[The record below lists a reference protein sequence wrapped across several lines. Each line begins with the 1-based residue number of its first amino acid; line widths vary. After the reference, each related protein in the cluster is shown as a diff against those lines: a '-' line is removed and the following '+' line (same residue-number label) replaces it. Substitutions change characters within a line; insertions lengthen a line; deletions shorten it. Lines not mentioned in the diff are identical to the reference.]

1 MHNACS
7 KSPQVSTVFK
17 EGALSEKA
25 SGEYERFDHSP
36 TTVDGA
42 AAHFVEERQD
52 GSRDGCVL
60 GEGITSLVP
69 VRRTCVG
76 VRRMHACVP
85 GGPCSMEKDR
95 RIGANFIP
103 PLSTRGQTR
112 HTRPCKNLAF
122 TSRVWVKRTKVPR
135 DQACAKM
142 AAFSG
147 QQQPEFL
154 GCGSVAGAQPR

>member
-1 MHNACS
+1 MSGEDAPRPYLENLIVLEI
-7 KSPQVSTVFK
+7 KTNKQT
-17 EGALSEKA
+17 SEKA
-25 SGEYERFDHSP
+25 SEEYERFDHSP

-52 GSRDGCVL
+52 GSHDGCVL

-95 RIGANFIP
+95 RQQNRCQFH
-103 PLSTRGQTR
+103 STTINPRSNETHQAVQ
-112 HTRPCKNLAF
+112 K
-122 TSRVWVKRTKVPR
+122 SRIHIK
-135 DQACAKM
+135 
-142 AAFSG
+142 S
-147 QQQPEFL
+147 L
-154 GCGSVAGAQPR
+154 GKAHQGAQRSGVRKNGRFLWAAAA